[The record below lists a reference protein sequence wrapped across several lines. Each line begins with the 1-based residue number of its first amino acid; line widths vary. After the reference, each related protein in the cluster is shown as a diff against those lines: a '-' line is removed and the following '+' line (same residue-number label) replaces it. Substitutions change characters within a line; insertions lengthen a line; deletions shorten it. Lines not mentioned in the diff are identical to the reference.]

1 MSKTY
6 TTVTG
11 DIWDYI
17 AYREMGS
24 CKYTN
29 LLIDANRQ
37 YIDTAI
43 FSAGAVLNIPDVES
57 KAGYSAPPWKKIKRV
72 RV

>member
-24 CKYTN
+24 CQYTN

-37 YIDTAI
+37 YIDVAI

-57 KAGYSAPPWKKIKRV
+57 KASYSVPPWKK
-72 RV
+72 